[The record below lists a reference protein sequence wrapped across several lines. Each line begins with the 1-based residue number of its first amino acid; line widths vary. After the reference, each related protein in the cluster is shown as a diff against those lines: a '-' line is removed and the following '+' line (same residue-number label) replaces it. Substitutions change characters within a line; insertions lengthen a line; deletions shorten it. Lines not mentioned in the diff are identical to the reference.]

1 MDSKLIKELY
11 NFIKKADKILS
22 GNNDLLNLISS
33 IWDVYQKPS
42 TGEDKRYKCL
52 GDEINKHYFQN
63 DDWPTDK
70 LYINILKIRDD
81 EVRLMNFITGLITL
95 CKSAG
100 KYVSYACAAVRAIEP
115 SYF

>member
-42 TGEDKRYKCL
+42 TGEDKRYKYQCR
-52 GDEINKHYFQN
+52 DYS
-63 DDWPTDK
+63 
-70 LYINILKIRDD
+70 ILRGT
-81 EVRLMNFITGLITL
+81 EFLH
-95 CKSAG
+95 
-100 KYVSYACAAVRAIEP
+100 
-115 SYF
+115 